1 MSGPKISVYSLTGR
15 AREIVFGQMR
25 CEQQSLVCAARI
37 QEIIRSYSGISERM
51 IRNIQLLMKR
61 TSKGSGQVEKLKQ
74 LQAEAETELA
84 VIRREL
90 QARPARQSPKYWITE
105 EAYREKQEEL
115 KHFQALRQRAET
127 LKAKLDEAFEQ
138 DRMNIAGI
146 QASILRELS
155 DPAAGKADEG
165 RRQSKNAE
173 DIRKRQAAILEDLN
187 GVYSFELESERPD
200 TGFREK
206 KEAVRKELSQLQED
220 DSLPESLDV
229 EIQQALDVLQK
240 IELLPY
246 LKTFHSITVRGLLR
260 KAEAC
265 RQVEEQKRRGY
276 SELVAR
282 YEALCTMAGET
293 ARSLPY
299 SETAEKTIR
308 EETERLESQIVRQQE
323 QEYISD
329 CIDEVMSEMGYD
341 LIGARE
347 VCKKSGK
354 RFRNEL
360 YTFNEGT
367 AVNVTFSQDGQIAM
381 ELGGLAREDRTPTS
395 EETEQLTRDMEQ
407 FCGAFEEFER
417 RMRSRGITVGDRI
430 ALSPP
435 DPQFASIINVND
447 YDIEKADRVSVMHG
461 KKRRKQ
467 EAKQALS
474 RSDSV

>member
-1 MSGPKISVYSLTGR
+1 
-15 AREIVFGQMR
+15 
-25 CEQQSLVCAARI
+25 
-37 QEIIRSYSGISERM
+37 
-51 IRNIQLLMKR
+51 MKR
-61 TSKGSGQVEKLKQ
+61 TSKGSGQAEKLKQ

-155 DPAAGKADEG
+155 DPDAGKADEG

-260 KAEAC
+260 KAEAY

-282 YEALCTMAGET
+282 YDVLCTMAGET

-461 KKRRKQ
+461 EKRRKQ
-467 EAKQALS
+467 TAKLTLS
-474 RSDSV
+474 RSDSL